1 MSEASTLRSIVT
13 VPRASLRVAFIGLL
27 LTAGAFAVASLS
39 IGMIVLAPAD
49 VLAVLFGQS
58 DDSAATRIVF
68 DLRAPRVV
76 AAAFGGAAFA
86 TAGLLLQTL
95 FRNPLASPWTL
106 GLTAGAQFGAAV
118 VVVAGGGLLAG
129 FQFLENASLVI
140 GAAAGCLAVAL
151 LMMAAAQRIGT
162 VTLLIVGVMLG
173 FLAQGLISVIMHF
186 TSRTQGRV
194 FASWNDGSFAGLNWA
209 DLPYLAAPISL
220 GLVGALLLV
229 KPLNAL
235 LLGETYASSLGLH
248 VPTMRRIV
256 LGVAVL
262 LAAPATAYCGP
273 VLFLGLIIPHL
284 CRAIVGASD
293 HRLLVPLVIPAG
305 SALAILADLFV
316 HLPWERHFLHLNA
329 ILAIIGAPAVIGM
342 LFLRRDIQRF
352 V

>member
-1 MSEASTLRSIVT
+1 MSEASALSSTLT
-13 VPRASLRVAFIGLL
+13 VPRPSLRLALIGLL
-27 LTAGAFAVASLS
+27 ITASAFAVASLS
-39 IGMIVLAPAD
+39 IGMVVLSPAD
-49 VLAVLFGQS
+49 VLAVLLGQS
-58 DDSAATRIVF
+58 DDGASTRIVF

-76 AAAFGGAAFA
+76 AAAFGGAALA

-106 GLTAGAQFGAAV
+106 GLTAGAQLGAAV

-129 FQFLENASLVI
+129 LQFLANVSLVI

-151 LMMAAAQRIGT
+151 LMTAAARRVGT
-162 VTLLIVGVMLG
+162 VTLLILGVMLG

-186 TSRTQGRV
+186 TSRTQGRI
-194 FASWNDGSFAGLNWA
+194 FASWNDGSFAGLSWV
-209 DLPYLAAPISL
+209 DMPYLAAPITL
-220 GLVGALLLV
+220 GLLGAILLV
-229 KPLNAL
+229 KALNAL

-273 VLFLGLIIPHL
+273 VLFLGLIVPHF
-284 CRAIVGASD
+284 CRGVIGASD

-305 SALAILADLFV
+305 AALAILADLFV
-316 HLPWERHFLHLNA
+316 HLPWDRHFLHLNA
-329 ILAIIGAPAVIGM
+329 ILAIIGAPAVMGM
-342 LFLRRDIQRF
+342 LLLRRDVQHY

>member
-1 MSEASTLRSIVT
+1 MSEASTVSSAIT
-13 VPRASLRVAFIGLL
+13 VPRPSLRIAFVGLSM
-27 LTAGAFAVASLS
+27 TASVLAVASLS
-39 IGMIVLAPAD
+39 IGMIILEPAD
-49 VLAVLFGQS
+49 VIAVLFGQS
-58 DDSAATRIVF
+58 DDDATTRIVF
-68 DLRAPRVV
+68 DLRAPRVI
-76 AAAFGGAAFA
+76 AAALGGAALA

-118 VVVAGGGLLAG
+118 VVVAGGGLIAG
-129 FQFLENASLVI
+129 FRFLENASLVV

-151 LMMAAAQRIGT
+151 LMMAAAKRVGT

-186 TSRTQGRV
+186 TSRTQGRI
-194 FASWNDGSFAGLNWA
+194 FASWNDGSFAGLNWE
-209 DLPYLAAPISL
+209 DLPYLAAPITL
-220 GLVGALLLV
+220 GLAVAILLV

-235 LLGETYASSLGLH
+235 LLGETYAASLGLH

-256 LGVAVL
+256 LGAAVL

-284 CRAIVGASD
+284 CRAIIGASD

-305 SALAILADLFV
+305 SALAILADLCV

-342 LFLRRDIQRF
+342 LFLRRNIQRF

>member
-1 MSEASTLRSIVT
+1 MSEASAVPSPIT
-13 VPRASLRVAFIGLL
+13 VPHRSLRMALIGLA
-27 LTAGAFAVASLS
+27 LTAAAFAVASLS
-39 IGMIVLAPAD
+39 IGMVVLSPAD
-49 VLAVLFGQS
+49 VLTVLIGQS
-58 DDSAATRIVF
+58 DDSATMRIVL

-86 TAGLLLQTL
+86 TAGLVLQTL

-118 VVVAGGGLLAG
+118 VVVAGGGLIAG
-129 FQFLENASLVI
+129 LQFLENASLVI
-140 GAAAGCLAVAL
+140 GAAAGCLTVAL
-151 LMMAAAQRIGT
+151 LMTAAAQRVGT
-162 VTLLIVGVMLG
+162 VTLLILGVMLG

-186 TSRTQGRV
+186 TSRTQGRI
-194 FASWNDGSFAGLNWA
+194 FASWNDGSFAGLSWG
-209 DLPYLAAPISL
+209 DLPFMATPVAL
-220 GLVGALLLV
+220 GLVCAILLV

-235 LLGETYASSLGLH
+235 LLGETYASSLGLD

-273 VLFLGLIIPHL
+273 VLFVGLIIPHL
-284 CRAIVGASD
+284 CRSIIGASD

-305 SALAILADLFV
+305 AALAILADLFV
-316 HLPWERHFLHLNA
+316 HLPYERHFLHLNA

-342 LFLRRDIQRF
+342 LLLRRDMQRL

>member
-1 MSEASTLRSIVT
+1 MSEASALSSNIHI
-13 VPRASLRVAFIGLL
+13 PRPSMQIAVAGLL
-27 LTAGAFAVASLS
+27 LAAFAFAVASLS
-39 IGMIVLAPAD
+39 IGMIVLSPSD
-49 VLAVLFGQS
+49 VVAVLVGQS
-58 DDSAATRIVF
+58 EDDVISRIVL

-76 AAAFGGAAFA
+76 AAVFGGAALA

-118 VVVAGGGLLAG
+118 VVVAGGGLVAG
-129 FQFLENASLVI
+129 LQFLENASLVI
-140 GAAAGCLAVAL
+140 GAAAGCLGVAV
-151 LMMAAAQRIGT
+151 LMTAAARRVGT
-162 VTLLIVGVMLG
+162 VTLLILGVMLG

-186 TSRTQGRV
+186 TSRTQGRI
-194 FASWNDGSFAGLNWA
+194 FASWNDGSFAGLSWE
-209 DLPYLAAPISL
+209 DLPYMAVPITL
-220 GLVGALLLV
+220 GLVGAMLLV

-248 VPTMRRIV
+248 VPTMRRVV

-305 SALAILADLFV
+305 AALAILADLFV
-316 HLPWERHFLHLNA
+316 HLPWDRHFLHLNA

-342 LFLRRDIQRF
+342 LLLRRDIQRY